1 MGRLFFRN
9 VITKA
14 EPRVRWLSYGGSRTF
29 PYYIL
34 AAGPTQIDFV
44 ACALS
49 GSAANC

>member
-1 MGRLFFRN
+1 MGRLFFAMSLQRP
-9 VITKA
+9 K
-14 EPRVRWLSYGGSRTF
+14 PRVRWLSYGGSRTF

-34 AAGPTQIDFV
+34 AGPTQIDFV